1 MARLNVP
8 NCITC
13 VRILGALA
21 LIFIAPLSAL
31 FYVVYTVCGFS
42 DLLDGYIARKTKS
55 TSEFG
60 SKLDSVA
67 DLLFYTISILKM
79 LPTLW
84 KLLPTWLWYVIGFVV
99 FVRLAS
105 YSVAA
110 VKFHR
115 FASMHSIMNKLSS
128 GSIFLLPYFLAIPG
142 AATGYSLLICVISG
156 ISSTQELVLHLKRSE
171 YSPSVKELPQ

>member
-13 VRILGALA
+13 VRILGAVF

-31 FYVVYTVCGFS
+31 FYVVYTVCGLS
-42 DLLDGYIARKTKS
+42 DLLDGYIARTTKT
-55 TSEFG
+55 TTEFG

-67 DLLFYTISILKM
+67 DLLFYTITIVKL

-84 KLLPTWLWYVIGFVV
+84 KLLPTWLWYVIGLVV
-99 FVRLAS
+99 FVRLTS
-105 YSVAA
+105 YGVAA

-128 GSIFLLPYFLAIPG
+128 GSIFLLPYFLAIPN

-156 ISSTQELVLHLKRSE
+156 ISSTQELVFHLKSSE
-171 YSPSVKELPQ
+171 YTTNIKELP